1 MSISK
6 YVWIGR
12 DNEFVIRMDST
23 DGGGETT
30 PANMEDVTS
39 LFMELRKT
47 DGSAG
52 PSITVGKDEPSAVIN
67 WWDVSLGLGE
77 VVFKLGL
84 WAATFDPEMLYK
96 VRITLTTAA
105 SPNGIVWSS
114 YGDSKLT
121 PLSLI
126 FFETA

>member
-23 DGGGETT
+23 DGAGVTE
-30 PANMEDVTS
+30 PANMSTVTS

-47 DGSAG
+47 DGSDG
-52 PSITVGKDEPSAVIN
+52 PAVTVDKDEASAVIN
-67 WWDVSLGLGE
+67 WWDLSLGQGE
-77 VVFKLGL
+77 VIFKLGL
-84 WAATFDPEMLYK
+84 WAEVFDPTMLYK
-96 VRITLTTAA
+96 VRITLFTAA

-121 PLSLI
+121 PMSLT